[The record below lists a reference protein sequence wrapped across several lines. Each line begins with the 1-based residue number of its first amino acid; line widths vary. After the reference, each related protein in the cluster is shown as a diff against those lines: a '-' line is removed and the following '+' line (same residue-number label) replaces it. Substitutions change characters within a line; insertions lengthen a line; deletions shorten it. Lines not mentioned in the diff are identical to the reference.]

1 MNTVRWIL
9 LFSFL
14 VVLHPSRGVSEEAT
28 LSAEELARVLGVK
41 WTTIT
46 IPGTEDDLYS
56 AGAVVEFGDGSK
68 SQESGMI
75 GPITGGS
82 VVKFF
87 TRSKGSKLQWT
98 ILFDG
103 GSGSSEFENPFEEYS
118 TVMINSSSSAPP
130 YSEIDYLVKGS
141 RASDASI
148 TSNAALKE
156 NEAGIRIRIKLRD
169 KK

>member
-1 MNTVRWIL
+1 MSLVRRVL

-14 VVLHPSRGVSEEAT
+14 AVFHPSNGVAEESA
-28 LSAEELARVLGVK
+28 LSVEELASVLGVK

-46 IPGTEDDLYS
+46 IPGTEEDLYS
-56 AGAVVEFGDGSK
+56 AGAVVEFGDGSR
-68 SQESGMI
+68 SVESGMV
-75 GPITGGS
+75 GPIQGGS

-87 TRSKGSKLQWT
+87 TKSEGSKLQWT

-103 GSGSSEFENPFEEYS
+103 GTGTSVFENPFEEYS
-118 TVMINSSSSAPP
+118 TIMITSSSSAPP

-141 RASDASI
+141 RDPVASI
-148 TSNAALKE
+148 SSHLELKE
-156 NEAGIRIRIKLRD
+156 SEAGIRIRIKRRH